1 MAYSKRKQ
9 KKLEQKLKDWEK
21 QKPIIIA
28 EQDLKEDIQQTK
40 NRNKPPKAQRK
51 KLTTTKF
58 LMLFLFVSCSII
70 EIFTMYAII
79 KSMNMG
85 LGVDFTPL
93 TMLITSVVAQVI
105 GFSIYS
111 LKSMKE
117 NTEGGI
123 VYETALFEQKNNNL
137 SCEPPLEE
145 NNDEQEIMG

>member
-58 LMLFLFVSCSII
+58 LMLFLFVSC
-70 EIFTMYAII
+70 
-79 KSMNMG
+79 
-85 LGVDFTPL
+85 
-93 TMLITSVVAQVI
+93 
-105 GFSIYS
+105 
-111 LKSMKE
+111 
-117 NTEGGI
+117 
-123 VYETALFEQKNNNL
+123 
-137 SCEPPLEE
+137 C
-145 NNDEQEIMG
+145 